1 VAPTRGRIVA
11 ARKGERNG
19 SSTSFVLIK
28 HEVEVDG
35 EVITFFS
42 LLAHLSL
49 PEFGSQQPGAL
60 DAGPRPA

>member
-1 VAPTRGRIVA
+1 MA
-11 ARKGERNG
+11 EHNG

-42 LLAHLSL
+42 LLMHLGL
-49 PEFGSQQPGAL
+49 PAFGLLPWLRRSA
-60 DAGPRPA
+60 RE